1 MFPDTETAPIK
12 DEPEET
18 MKFTKGYWMN
28 REGVEAADV
37 MQIREARFEKGK
49 AGAGDLLR
57 LYCVNYGHDAR
68 AMGGPVLFLTVSSP
82 GKDMIRLEEEGA
94 EIRSESRP
102 LPAGGD
108 GGRGRHDHREKRGL
122 LPRRHE
128 KSRVLYLL
136 L

>member
-1 MFPDTETAPIK
+1 MSSNTETAPIK

-37 MQIREARFEKGK
+37 MQIREARFEKRTD
-49 AGAGDLLR
+49 GAGDLLR

-82 GKDMIRLEEEGA
+82 GKDMIRLEAVHFAG
-94 EIRSESRP
+94 SRKKEPKFDLNLAPCP
-102 LPAGGD
+102 LEVTED
-108 GGRGRHDHREKRGL
+108 GIETLVIMH
-122 LPRRHE
+122 
-128 KSRVLYLL
+128 
-136 L
+136 